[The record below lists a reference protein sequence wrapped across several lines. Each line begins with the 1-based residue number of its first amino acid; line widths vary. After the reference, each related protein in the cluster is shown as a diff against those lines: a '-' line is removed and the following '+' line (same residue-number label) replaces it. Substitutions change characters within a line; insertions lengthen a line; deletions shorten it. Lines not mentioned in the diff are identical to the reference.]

1 MSKNTVSDYRTLG
14 FVLMRTNYGE
24 ADRILNIITPNGKV
38 SAIARGARKSKSKL
52 AGGIELFSQIDFNI
66 HHGKGDLDV
75 VTGAKM
81 LKYYGEI
88 MKDFERMELAGRI
101 LKKINRASENSDS
114 QLYYD
119 IVEQC
124 FEALDVKMDNR
135 IIDGWFYLN
144 LRRAMGEEM
153 NLYRDNNGNILDESK
168 RYNWD
173 SFSEE
178 FNENENGWYGA
189 NEIKLLRIMST
200 MKLKM
205 IRKIKLDE
213 EVLIKASEVIRMAKS

>member
-1 MSKNTVSDYRTLG
+1 
-14 FVLMRTNYGE
+14 
-24 ADRILNIITPNGKV
+24 
-38 SAIARGARKSKSKL
+38 
-52 AGGIELFSQIDFNI
+52 
-66 HHGKGDLDV
+66 
-75 VTGAKM
+75 
-81 LKYYGEI
+81 
-88 MKDFERMELAGRI
+88 
-101 LKKINRASENSDS
+101 
-114 QLYYD
+114 
-119 IVEQC
+119 
-124 FEALDVKMDNR
+124 
-135 IIDGWFYLN
+135 
-144 LRRAMGEEM
+144 MGEEM
-153 NLYRDNNGNILDESK
+153 NLYRDNNGNKLDESK

>member
-52 AGGIELFSQIDFNI
+52 AGGIELISQIDFNI

-124 FEALDVKMDNR
+124 LEALDVKMDNR

>member
-1 MSKNTVSDYRTLG
+1 
-14 FVLMRTNYGE
+14 
-24 ADRILNIITPNGKV
+24 
-38 SAIARGARKSKSKL
+38 
-52 AGGIELFSQIDFNI
+52 
-66 HHGKGDLDV
+66 
-75 VTGAKM
+75 
-81 LKYYGEI
+81 
-88 MKDFERMELAGRI
+88 MELAGRI

-153 NLYRDNNGNILDESK
+153 NLYRDNNGNKLDESK